1 MSSLLGCWYLRAK
14 WPRLDDH
21 GSSNFKDKI
30 VVLLDNFKVPI
41 HGLECK
47 IRPGTRGVS
56 SSTQW
61 SQCSRIGGAHVLEF
75 WSQLYNASLASYKS
89 FFFSEIKTDSWLV
102 CLQNVHKQ
110 LLHLSVLL
118 SFCHCNLVEWKL
130 LLFCFANL
138 QIHFVGLLLFTRIQF
153 LPRNNLLLPH
163 QGLDQS
169 LMIHVRI
176 LGRKEVVLEMF
187 PGHLW
192 LHKGCKHKQVFLC
205 SLTTS
210 YSFSSKL

>member
-1 MSSLLGCWYLRAK
+1 MFPAVLSGLNVLGLGV
-14 WPRLDDH
+14 H
-21 GSSNFKDKI
+21 MFSNSE
-30 VVLLDNFKVPI
+30 VNCTMLHWHLTS
-41 HGLECK
+41 H
-47 IRPGTRGVS
+47 
-56 SSTQW
+56 
-61 SQCSRIGGAHVLEF
+61 
-75 WSQLYNASLASYKS
+75 

-102 CLQNVHKQ
+102 CVQNVHKQ

-138 QIHFVGLLLFTRIQF
+138 QLHFVGLLLFTRIQF

-210 YSFSSKL
+210 YSFRSKL